1 MARAS
6 TLPLGT
12 ASQGAP
18 LRVRRR
24 FIPWAVSVIL
34 WFPRLVLSTGDDEAT
49 VDRLFASRHV
59 TDLRL
64 IIAGALFA
72 ALLVLVVGAPL
83 AALQQSV
90 NDWAD
95 ISKHV
100 RGPHTGDWFW
110 VKYWISV
117 SVSFFAVFAPVLA
130 VVSGVIAW
138 AYQVGSARLGVVD
151 LFACEISTLCRVAAA
166 LDSVS
171 LRVAAFEAGPVP
183 AAPLLQSPALAVE
196 AAHPFT
202 SQEDYFPVFTA
213 NSHDLQ
219 SLEASTVITITAF
232 YTYMKSARDGLR
244 ALADIVPDKDD
255 LAPPPATGLAPG
267 VWRGAQRNILYM
279 RFLAMGGGRPAVGH
293 LVEFE
298 PEKAER
304 TIIVLLSELEA
315 YRFLC
320 GQYTDPIDP
329 HRLRIILRE
338 ADYRHVVPGLR
349 HAVEAA
355 RRAEVIPKGATPW
368 DQPPNISQWEPAFRL
383 LGELTERYE
392 AALAA
397 TTAARHDPAAG
408 GSA

>member
-1 MARAS
+1 
-6 TLPLGT
+6 
-12 ASQGAP
+12 
-18 LRVRRR
+18 
-24 FIPWAVSVIL
+24 
-34 WFPRLVLSTGDDEAT
+34 
-49 VDRLFASRHV
+49 
-59 TDLRL
+59 
-64 IIAGALFA
+64 
-72 ALLVLVVGAPL
+72 
-83 AALQQSV
+83 
-90 NDWAD
+90 
-95 ISKHV
+95 
-100 RGPHTGDWFW
+100 
-110 VKYWISV
+110 
-117 SVSFFAVFAPVLA
+117 
-130 VVSGVIAW
+130 
-138 AYQVGSARLGVVD
+138 VGSARLGVVD
-151 LFACEISTLCRVAAA
+151 LFACEISTLCRVSAA
-166 LDSVS
+166 LDSVQR
-171 LRVAAFEAGPVP
+171 RVEAFDAGPVP
-183 AAPLLQSPALAVE
+183 GPPPPASPALAPATPGSTPAPPPPKAAAE

-202 SQEDYFPVFTA
+202 SQEDYFPVFSA

-232 YTYMKSARDGLR
+232 YTYMKAARDGLR

-279 RFLAMGGGRPAVGH
+279 LFLAMEAGRQAVGH